1 MEQIKIIKNITV
13 GKLPTKIAINPK
25 NNEVYVANRGD
36 NNVSVIDGTDNTIIK
51 NITVGNNP
59 TEIAVDS
66 NNNLVYVANSGDN
79 NISVINGTNNTII
92 NGTISMGPIDIKDGP
107 TGIAVDSNKNL
118 LYIINNQS
126 HNIQVIDIQL
136 IEESLERYNGIIH
149 KNIPYIFTTIPLGN
163 SPSDIAINPIT
174 KQLYITSKEENM
186 LNIRDLIVYNN
197 NI

>member
-1 MEQIKIIKNITV
+1 MV
-13 GKLPTKIAINPK
+13 GKVPTKIAINPK
-25 NNEVYVANRGD
+25 NNEVYVANSGD
-36 NNVSVIDGTDNTIIK
+36 NKISVINGTEIK

-66 NNNLVYVANSGDN
+66 NNNLVYVANYGDDT
-79 NISVINGTNNTII
+79 ISVINGTNNTII

-149 KNIPYIFTTIPLGN
+149 KNIPYIFTTIPVGN

-186 LNIRDLIVYNN
+186 LNVRDLIVYNK